1 MKNNI
6 EKWTTLTE
14 KIIKQFLYDYFD
26 DVDPDYFWVGGDVG
40 GVFNYGDYFFGF
52 DTVLTCYKLG
62 ITEEQLL
69 NWYYFCLENHSVNI
83 SLARYILSP
92 QERKEQE
99 EKHLEELRNRVKLAE
114 ETFKEALKRY
124 ESNNTH

>member
-6 EKWTTLTE
+6 EQWTSLTDE
-14 KIIKQFLYDYFD
+14 ITRKFLYDYFD

-40 GVFNYGDYFFGF
+40 GVFNYADYFFGF
-52 DTVLTCYKLG
+52 DTVLACYKLG
-62 ITEEQLL
+62 VTEEQLL

-99 EKHLEELRNRVKLAE
+99 EKHLEELKERVKLAE
-114 ETFKEALKRY
+114 KTFKEALERY
-124 ESNNTH
+124 ENNS